1 MQRRGDR
8 LDGVRERRVR
18 VGERVAVA
26 DGRGEQVG
34 AGAAE
39 RDGLLVVELGPL
51 APHRVRA
58 CRLPALV
65 AGAAARTNER
75 YKYDARSEVWSEV
88 EQAGRG
94 SCPQL
99 WRSVAFG
106 LVVRRGDGGTRLAD
120 GAMMLAD
127 GRADGRGG

>member
-1 MQRRGDR
+1 MQRRSDR
-8 LDGVRERRVR
+8 LDGDRER

-26 DGRGEQVG
+26 DGRGEQLDV
-34 AGAAE
+34 GAAE

-75 YKYDARSEVWSEV
+75 CNYGVKSGVKWSR
-88 EQAGRG
+88 QAE
-94 SCPQL
+94 
-99 WRSVAFG
+99 SVAHNYG
-106 LVVRRGDGGTRLAD
+106 VRWRLV
-120 GAMMLAD
+120 
-127 GRADGRGG
+127 